1 VKNVTLAVQ
10 TLLKANAAIAAVV
23 GTRVYR
29 TLDPIPT
36 KPFIAVARVDKV
48 PEDPTSSATYS
59 VARIQCT
66 SFAAT
71 DVQAEEISDLISD
84 AVQGVQDTVISG
96 VYIVGIEDG
105 AAIPDNSDG
114 PTTGVWRDNHDLKI
128 TYQLR

>member
-1 VKNVTLAVQ
+1 LKNVTLAVQ
-10 TLLKANAAIAAVV
+10 SLLKANAAIAAVV
-23 GTRVYR
+23 GVRVYR
-29 TLDPIPT
+29 TLPT
-36 KPFIAVARVDKV
+36 NPTNPFIAVARIDKV
-48 PEDPTSSATYS
+48 PEESTSSSTYS

-71 DVQAEEISDLISD
+71 DVQAEEISDLISE
-84 AVQGVQDTVISG
+84 AVKDVQDTVISG

-114 PTTGVWRDNHDLKI
+114 QTAGVWRDNHDLKI